1 MESVSSDVATTV
13 LSGKKCIVTG
23 GTSGIGKETAL
34 GLARLQGDVTIVG
47 RSREKCETVR
57 NEIISATSNRDV
69 SYEIADLSSMDAL
82 RILAEKITSSTGHI
96 DVLINNA
103 GGVFNRYIVTKDG
116 FESTIALNYLSP
128 VLFTRLL
135 FPILKLSGGAR
146 IINIGSSVHKNGRT
160 EFDFQ
165 FEQKYGA
172 MKAYST
178 SKLMITLFTYAL
190 ARRLRKTNI
199 SSILVQPGFV
209 STNLG
214 RNSRSRILS
223 ASFSIMKFFQIS
235 AYEAS
240 KTPINLATYGTNK
253 ELNGKCFSRLKPI
266 KTSPVSY
273 NEELQEKLW
282 QLTADTLGLSP
293 ELP

>member
-1 MESVSSDVATTV
+1 MESASRDAAATV

-69 SYEIADLSSMDAL
+69 SYEIADLSSMDAV
-82 RILAEKITSSTGHI
+82 RILAEKITSSTSHI

-103 GGVFNRYIVTKDG
+103 GGVFNKYIVTKDG

-128 VLFTRLL
+128 VLLTRLL

-146 IINIGSSVHKNGRT
+146 IINIGSSVHKSGRT

-165 FEQKYGA
+165 FKQKYGA

-178 SKLMITLFTYAL
+178 SKLMITLFTYAI
-190 ARRLRKTNI
+190 ARRLRKTNM

-214 RNSRSRILS
+214 RNSGSGILS
-223 ASFSIMKFFQIS
+223 ASFGIMKPFQIS

-240 KTPINLATYGTNK
+240 KTPINLATYGTNE

-273 NEELQEKLW
+273 DEELQEKLW
-282 QLTADTLGLSP
+282 QLTADTLGLS
-293 ELP
+293 LDLT